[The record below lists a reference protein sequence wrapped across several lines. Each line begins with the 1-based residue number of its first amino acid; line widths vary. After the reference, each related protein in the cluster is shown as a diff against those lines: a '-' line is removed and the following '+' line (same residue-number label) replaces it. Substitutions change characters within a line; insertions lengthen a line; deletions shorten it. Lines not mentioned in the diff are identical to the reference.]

1 MKKLISF
8 TLILIVVLTA
18 CHKPYPKKVTY
29 ITTGAVSAYN
39 LQYLDDQ
46 NELVNTEIT
55 PQSAQDIWKYEYM
68 SDPGEIVYVN
78 GHYKDVNSALK
89 IQLLI
94 DGKVYKQ
101 GETQGDTLKY
111 LVVSGVVPYD

>member
-8 TLILIVVLTA
+8 ILILVVALTA
-18 CHKPYPKKVTY
+18 CHKPYQKKVTY
-29 ITTGAVSAYN
+29 ITTGAISAYN

-46 NELVNTEIT
+46 NELVNTEVI
-55 PQSAQDIWKYEYM
+55 PQSEQDIWKYEYM
-68 SDPGEIVYVN
+68 SDQGEIVYIN
-78 GHYKDVNSALK
+78 GNYKDINSALK

-101 GETQGDTLKY
+101 AETTGDTIKV
-111 LVVSGVVPYD
+111 LVVSGVVPYE